1 MKDEARA
8 RFQIR
13 VVVVVHRAE
22 MVRLAAVDVAPS
34 TRLEWEDGLRRRSLA
49 LLDRA
54 TAGIDRRARWRS
66 ELLGLIHLARREVQ
80 GHVNGV

>member
-13 VVVVVHRAE
+13 VVVVVYRAE
-22 MVRLAAVDVAPS
+22 LARLAAIDVSPA

-54 TAGIDRRARWRS
+54 TADIDRRARWSS
-66 ELLGLIHLARREVQ
+66 EVLGHIQRARREVQ
-80 GHVNGV
+80 GHINGV